1 MMNRIITLLMSL
13 CLCVGMMA
21 QDMEAMGKLK
31 KFFSSIAAYD
41 KNYTQ
46 EKVYLHLDNN
56 AYFPG
61 EKIWFKAYVFKASTL
76 LPTDMSKVLYVE
88 LVTPDGGVME
98 RKTLPIYNGRTYG
111 NFNLEDNHIMGYYE
125 VRAYTR
131 AMTNWDASHYGYSRV
146 IPIFDEPKDTINFS
160 NPVISQLDDKLV
172 PFMRRKMPEALV
184 GKEAQKERKTIMTFY
199 PEGGH
204 IVKGVS
210 NRVAFKLT
218 DDAGIPQDKT
228 ISVKAADG
236 QELLTAKPIHDGMGR
251 FVLPA
256 ECTEGCYAVVKDDD
270 GESRFNLPNPV
281 EQGCTMSVT
290 MEERGMCIQVMPN
303 SSFPKRMLGV
313 SVTCRGV
320 PCYFDTL
327 NIATGAVEKVVPRKQ
342 LRDGIEQI
350 TLFSPEGEVLNE
362 CMTWVEPLGKPLCME
377 MKQNEKTYS
386 PFSPIVLD
394 FTLKDDSGN
403 PLQGD
408 FSLSVQDSK
417 GVQIGRAHV

>member
-1 MMNRIITLLMSL
+1 MSL

-228 ISVKAADG
+228 ISVKAADAPT
-236 QELLTAKPIHDGMGR
+236 EKLPSKSSKDRTIATDFFIIRFMLTLISSVIKQARPPRKR
-251 FVLPA
+251 AVCRLVLS
-256 ECTEGCYAVVKDDD
+256 KL
-270 GESRFNLPNPV
+270 RLRN
-281 EQGCTMSVT
+281 Q
-290 MEERGMCIQVMPN
+290 
-303 SSFPKRMLGV
+303 
-313 SVTCRGV
+313 
-320 PCYFDTL
+320 L
-327 NIATGAVEKVVPRKQ
+327 NIA
-342 LRDGIEQI
+342 
-350 TLFSPEGEVLNE
+350 F
-362 CMTWVEPLGKPLCME
+362 
-377 MKQNEKTYS
+377 
-386 PFSPIVLD
+386 
-394 FTLKDDSGN
+394 
-403 PLQGD
+403 LQHIAG
-408 FSLSVQDSK
+408 SLIIRNTENNRRQA
-417 GVQIGRAHV
+417 GIGRIERISVFNADIGIGKQVDGVSQSTGLIRNLYADNLGN